1 MYFLRWWVPS
11 LFAPLFGRNDRLL
24 KLPVGPLRQ
33 V

>member
-11 LFAPLFGRNDRLL
+11 LFATVFRRNDRLL
-24 KLPVGPLRQ
+24 KLPVQPLRQ